1 MAGAVGGGGVEEF
14 PAEGEGDT
22 FKDGGAHSGEE
33 DAALVGVED
42 ETKRGSMLSE
52 EGEDESDIGKRRDAM
67 GVVDISHRVR
77 EVGVWRVACGGTKN
91 QGRSECE

>member
-1 MAGAVGGGGVEEF
+1 
-14 PAEGEGDT
+14 
-22 FKDGGAHSGEE
+22 
-33 DAALVGVED
+33 
-42 ETKRGSMLSE
+42 MLSE

>member
-14 PAEGEGDT
+14 PAEGKS
-22 FKDGGAHSGEE
+22 FKDSGARGGEE
-33 DAALVGVED
+33 DAALVRVED

-52 EGEDESDIGKRRDAM
+52 EGEDESNIGKRRDAM
-67 GVVDISHRVR
+67 GVVNISHRVR
-77 EVGVWRVACGGTKN
+77 EVGVWRVACGGTEN